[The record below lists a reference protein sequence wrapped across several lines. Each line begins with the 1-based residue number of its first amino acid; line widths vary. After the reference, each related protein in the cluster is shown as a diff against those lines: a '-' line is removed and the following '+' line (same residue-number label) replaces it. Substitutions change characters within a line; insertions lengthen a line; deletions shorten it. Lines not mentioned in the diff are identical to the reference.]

1 MDITSFQGENRYLSN
16 FYPARTVHD
25 GIVFPCSENAFQAAK
40 RGTLAEREAFQ
51 PLEPGAAKR
60 KGHEKPAPP
69 TWEQDKRLTMFHIVN
84 DKFGEYTL
92 WNRLVAT
99 RGSKLIEG
107 NTWNDRY
114 WGAVNGVGDNW
125 LGRIL
130 MYIRDRPPVVL
141 VCGGRE
147 YNNMSK
153 VDEVLSQIP
162 RPFVI
167 RHGAARGADTL
178 AELWAMHAGVP
189 VEPYPAPWRL
199 YETSR
204 TASGKNIAGAIRNA
218 AMIRGPRIARCIAF
232 PGGSGTESM
241 VRLCEK
247 AAIPVTLVGGH
258 P

>member
-1 MDITSFQGENRYLSN
+1 MDIAFFQGEHRYLSN

-25 GIVFPCSENAFQAAK
+25 GLVFTHSENAFQAAK
-40 RGTLAEREAFQ
+40 RSTLAERETFQ
-51 PLEPGAAKR
+51 NIEPGAAKR
-60 KGHEKPAPP
+60 KGREKPLPP
-69 TWEQDKRLTMFHIVN
+69 IWERDKRLTMFHVVN
-84 DKFGEYTL
+84 DKFGAPDL
-92 WNRLVAT
+92 WDRLIAT

-107 NTWNDRY
+107 NTWNDRF
-114 WGAVNGVGDNW
+114 WGTVNGVGDNW

-130 MYIRDRPPVVL
+130 MYVRDRPPVIL

-147 YNNMSK
+147 YSDASK
-153 VDEVLSQIP
+153 MDEILSQIP
-162 RPFVI
+162 RPFVV

-178 AELWAMHAGVP
+178 AGLWAAHAGIP

-199 YETSR
+199 YE
-204 TASGKNIAGAIRNA
+204 AKAGKNIAGVIRNA

-247 AAIPVTLVGGH
+247 AAIPVTLVGGR